1 MKVSISNEEF
11 AKALKARLRALGWQ
25 QIELHRK
32 VYPLSPTNQST
43 TNQIMNGKYDL
54 SALMVQR
61 YSEAALIPDAV
72 IKGWI
77 SRGPKVDYDPETN
90 RISDESIF
98 GASLQESLAIR
109 GAEDRSDTEAQPNRL
124 SDLSVIEYFT
134 PSQRYLYGEKIDE
147 PGDLWR
153 TVKHTSVPRHQTDAI
168 IDDLVSHGLCLTT
181 AAGGEGLSTI
191 AKQVALGLTDRG
203 YPAYFFDSPLDLI
216 PNYSSAPSEPA
227 RSFVIVDNA
236 HEIGHLPALL
246 DFSRKHPK
254 VKVAI
259 FAREYPWLTKQL
271 FPKFRPSNASRLIEH
286 HLARLTKEE
295 IEGLIQTMKTEGI
308 LATGMNE
315 QDARELMTSTMGSQG
330 IHMFVAVLSL
340 SQGRSY
346 RSILDSIISDFIENE
361 EEGIIKQVA
370 LRDFLITRSFLRLPE
385 LSFHEFRGIILEH
398 LDNSS
403 PLLPLDNSY
412 SRVKKSE
419 KIMRRISSEVVSRR
433 ASRKSTVTYGFRH
446 PDIATRIFER
456 FYFQESDVEQQDT
469 NFLIEDVIGHFYA
482 IQAGLQTGRGRK
494 PNHSGIYLVSGIFK
508 SPLLRDVFGNGRID
522 LLKAYPSEAG
532 SSTC

>member
-1 MKVSISNEEF
+1 
-11 AKALKARLRALGWQ
+11 
-25 QIELHRK
+25 
-32 VYPLSPTNQST
+32 
-43 TNQIMNGKYDL
+43 
-54 SALMVQR
+54 
-61 YSEAALIPDAV
+61 
-72 IKGWI
+72 
-77 SRGPKVDYDPETN
+77 
-90 RISDESIF
+90 
-98 GASLQESLAIR
+98 
-109 GAEDRSDTEAQPNRL
+109 
-124 SDLSVIEYFT
+124 
-134 PSQRYLYGEKIDE
+134 
-147 PGDLWR
+147 
-153 TVKHTSVPRHQTDAI
+153 
-168 IDDLVSHGLCLTT
+168 
-181 AAGGEGLSTI
+181 
-191 AKQVALGLTDRG
+191 
-203 YPAYFFDSPLDLI
+203 
-216 PNYSSAPSEPA
+216 
-227 RSFVIVDNA
+227 
-236 HEIGHLPALL
+236 
-246 DFSRKHPK
+246 
-254 VKVAI
+254 
-259 FAREYPWLTKQL
+259 
-271 FPKFRPSNASRLIEH
+271 
-286 HLARLTKEE
+286 
-295 IEGLIQTMKTEGI
+295 
-308 LATGMNE
+308 
-315 QDARELMTSTMGSQG
+315 
-330 IHMFVAVLSL
+330 MFVAVLSL